1 MKETKNTDELIRA
14 KLENYSVTPPPH
26 VWQQV
31 QQQLAGQQRRT
42 RLIWVRVAAVA
53 AVVVFAFMAG
63 WYFNDNTGKILVTGT
78 NTEIENKT
86 GQQNSSTLTEP
97 LVVAETM
104 ETSEVKPISAERK
117 EKTENRGTTAAKHEN
132 IAAAE
137 MQTRND
143 MIYEKIGSREI
154 RIEPK
159 QPELVLAENKGGDEL
174 SETDLLVIAAN
185 LEMERAKKKETDN
198 KWKMGMFLSP
208 GYSSYSASY
217 ADEYS
222 NNMTYSG
229 SEGNSNVGGG
239 FSVQYKTGKR
249 WAVESGVYYAQNG
262 QKSENSLNLF
272 ANKADA
278 DYMFSPGNSDK
289 YFTNNVRIENGNMA
303 MNSSAGVIQFTS
315 APKGAEL
322 AGDFES
328 SLNGSTELAVPD
340 GEFSQVFEFVEIPL
354 LVRYRLIDSRIGI
367 ELITGLNTSM
377 VVGNNAYIDNT
388 YGMQNVGK
396 TADINT
402 FNIAGTA
409 GLGASYNLSK
419 HFSLA
424 LEPRFS
430 YYLNSINKNPDV
442 DFRPYRLGIFAG
454 MTYTF

>member
-1 MKETKNTDELIRA
+1 MKETKNTDEQIRA

-63 WYFNDNTGKILVTGT
+63 WYFNDNTGKSLVTGT

-159 QPELVLAENKGGDEL
+159 QPELVLAENKRGDEL

-185 LEMERAKKKETDN
+185 LEMERAKKKETEN

-272 ANKADA
+272 ANKVDA

-442 DFRPYRLGIFAG
+442 DFRPYRLGVFAG

>member
-1 MKETKNTDELIRA
+1 MKGTKNTDELIRA
-14 KLENYSVTPPPH
+14 KLGNYSVAPPAH

-31 QQQLAGQQRRT
+31 QQQLDMQKKRT
-42 RLIWVRVAAVA
+42 RLIWFRAAAIA
-53 AVVVFAFMAG
+53 AVVVLAFMAG
-63 WYFNDNTGKILVTGT
+63 WYFNDNTEKSLVTGV

-86 GQQNSSTLTEP
+86 EQQNSSILTEP
-97 LVVAETM
+97 SVIAETK
-104 ETSEVKPISAERK
+104 EISEGKSVSAERN
-117 EKTENRGTTAAKHEN
+117 EKTENRKVTATKPEN
-132 IAAAE
+132 IASAE
-137 MQTRND
+137 LRTRDD
-143 MIYEKIGSREI
+143 MIYEKIGYRNI
-154 RIEPK
+154 RLEAK
-159 QPELVLAENKGGDEL
+159 QTELVLAESKKDDEL
-174 SETDLLVIAAN
+174 SEADLLLVAAN
-185 LEMERAKKKETDN
+185 IEIEQAKKRGTDN

-208 GYSSYSASY
+208 GYSSHSSSY
-217 ADEYS
+217 ADDYS
-222 NNMTYSG
+222 KNMTYSG
-229 SEGNSNVGGG
+229 NDGNSNMGGG

-272 ANKADA
+272 ANKAEA

-289 YFTNNVRIENGNMA
+289 YFANNVRVENGNMA

-322 AGDFES
+322 TGGFES
-328 SLNGSTELAVPD
+328 SLNGSTELVVPN

-354 LVRYRLIDSRIGI
+354 LVRYRLIDSRFGV
-367 ELITGLNTSM
+367 ELLTGLNTSM
-377 VVGNNAYIDNT
+377 VVGNNAYIDNQ
-388 YGMQNVGK
+388 YGLQNVGK
-396 TADINT
+396 TVDINT

-409 GLGASYNLSK
+409 GLGASYDLSK

-442 DFRPYRLGIFAG
+442 DFRPYRLGVFAG

>member
-63 WYFNDNTGKILVTGT
+63 WYFNDNTGKSLVTVT
-78 NTEIENKT
+78 NNEIENKT
-86 GQQNSSTLTEP
+86 GKQNSSTLTEP

-159 QPELVLAENKGGDEL
+159 QPELVLAENKRGDEL

-185 LEMERAKKKETDN
+185 LEMERAKKKETEN

-272 ANKADA
+272 ANKAEA

-396 TADINT
+396 TVDINT